1 MRRVVAIPLAVIS
14 LLALA
19 GCGFEARRLD
29 AQMEELCKKDGGI
42 KVYEQVT
49 LPAEYFTASGGLT
62 LGPLLAQSSDTNF
75 QRVGED
81 DFRILIQR
89 TYLVG
94 NRMTNL
100 QSGNGVLT
108 RTKVTVVR
116 WKDKFLLGEQ
126 IWYARGGGDGF
137 TFGFQPSGKSCPF
150 FTHDLAQLIFVKGN

>member
-1 MRRVVAIPLAVIS
+1 MRHMIVLSLAVI
-14 LLALA
+14 LLPALS
-19 GCGFEARRLD
+19 GCERYALD
-29 AQMEELCKKDGGI
+29 RQMEELCKKDGGLR
-42 KVYEQVT
+42 VYEQVT
-49 LPAEYFTASGGLT
+49 LPVRYFTASGGLT
-62 LGPLLAQSSDTNF
+62 LGPLMAQSSDTDF

-81 DFRILIQR
+81 DYRILTQR

-116 WKDKFLLGEQ
+116 WGDKFLMGEQ

-150 FTHDLAQLIFVKGN
+150 FAHDLAQLVFVKGN